1 MDRLQFVVPV
11 RIVPDPAEP
20 ITEIYSV
27 DEALTFLQ
35 NLPERAQ
42 GQVFQTAMNY
52 CFGAKIEQNST
63 GDARRAFAG
72 FCRVAGIAAK
82 DMPDAL
88 TIGPDG
94 EIRPMPGSRPG

>member
-11 RIVPDPAEP
+11 RIVPQIDDP

-35 NLPERAQ
+35 AWPEGRQ
-42 GQVFQTAMNY
+42 GPVFQTAMNY

-63 GDARRAFAG
+63 DDARKAFAG
-72 FCRVAGIAAK
+72 FCRISGIAAK
-82 DMPDAL
+82 DMPESVMV
-88 TIGPDG
+88 GFDG
-94 EIRPMPGSRPG
+94 EIRPMPT